1 MVKPTTTEEQKRKAR
16 VAAMGRTVGLR
27 LRIARV
33 AGNFSQSEIARELD
47 ITRGRWSQFEKG
59 QRTLSGELAAH
70 VALVT
75 NLDVD
80 FIFLGRI
87 DSERLK
93 PVTLGRLR
101 RAIKQ
106 VEQEL
111 DKRSPDTFLWN
122 SRWG

>member
-1 MVKPTTTEEQKRKAR
+1 MKPTITEEQKRKAR

-75 NLDVD
+75 DLDVD

-87 DSERLK
+87 DGERYK

-111 DKRSPDTFLWN
+111 DKRPSDAFLWN